1 MLDKLTWKPFSEVN
15 LTDDF
20 FDSLRL
26 DYDNEKFDNWFMG
39 KAKKGERALTL
50 IENDRVYAFLYLKLE
65 DEPIQLV
72 ERTLPAKPRLKIGT
86 LKLEDSISQQRLGEG
101 VIGVALWKWQ
111 ESKRDTIYVTAF
123 EKQKRLIGLLLKF
136 GFENIGTKENGE
148 IVLARSRK
156 KIDYSSAYSSFP
168 FLSPYTNKGGI
179 IPINDAFHDRLFP
192 YSETYYRSHEIEE
205 VTAGNGVTKVYIGC
219 PYTTTHYAVGDVVGI
234 YRKYTGEESKGNRSA
249 ITSFCTITKIT
260 TVKDNGKI
268 MIGEG
273 EYLRQAGNK
282 TVFTQKELITIYHN
296 NKNVVMIEM
305 LYNGFFPKGRNVTY
319 WQLKNNGLFE
329 DHPYNI
335 CYSIDQVKKILELGG
350 SDVKNIIIN

>member
-86 LKLEDSISQQRLGEG
+86 LKLDDSISQQRLGEG

-219 PYTTTHYAVGDVVGI
+219 PYTITHYAVGDVVGI

-282 TVFTQKELITIYHN
+282 TVFTQNELLTIYRY

-305 LYNGFFPKGRNVTY
+305 LYNGFFAKGRNVTY
-319 WQLKNNGLFE
+319 WQLKNNGLFN

-335 CYSIDQVKKILELGG
+335 CYSIDQIRKILELGG